1 MQITGKIIHVLPL
14 ASGISQSTGKPWK
27 KQDFVLETIEN
38 YPKKAAFTLFGDKV
52 DRFPISVGQLVNV
65 TFDVNAR
72 EFQNRWYNSLEPW
85 KIEPAGTQTAA
96 AAPAANPANPA
107 VPQTPYPVAAPA
119 QQAATVAAQAAA
131 PQQMPPAQNLPP
143 TAAGDDN
150 DDLPF

>member
-14 ASGISQSTGKPWK
+14 ASGIAASTGKPWK

-52 DRFPISVGQLVNV
+52 DKFPISVGQLVNV

-72 EFQNRWYNSLEPW
+72 EYQGRWYNSREPW

-96 AAPAANPANPA
+96 APVANPANPA
-107 VPQTPYPVAAPA
+107 VPQTPYPATPA
-119 QQAATVAAQAAA
+119 QQTATVAAQTAAA

-143 TAAGDDN
+143 TAADDN
-150 DDLPF
+150 DELPF

>member
-14 ASGISQSTGKPWK
+14 ASGIAASTGKPWK

-52 DRFPISVGQLVNV
+52 DKFPISVGQLVNV

-72 EFQNRWYNSLEPW
+72 EYQGRWYNSLEPW
-85 KIEPAGTQTAA
+85 KIEPAGTQTATTT
-96 AAPAANPANPA
+96 PAANPANPA
-107 VPQTPYPVAAPA
+107 VPQTPYPAAPV
-119 QQAATVAAQAAA
+119 QQTATVAAKAATT

-143 TAAGDDN
+143 AAADGD